1 MRVLRT
7 VLIGGAALFAVAF
20 GWLLFVWP
28 PPSWYRTHWPAGT
41 AFMQLRQGQL
51 ADAHA
56 LTPRR
61 YQPVEID
68 SMTDWLGKAAIAA
81 EDGAFYQHHGVDW
94 RAMREALGY
103 RRPGFAL
110 HDAGDRREL
119 RRVLGNAWSRRDQL
133 RGASTI
139 TQQLAKNIYLS
150 PSRNP
155 LRKLKEAVIAYRLE
169 WALPKDRILALYLN
183 VAEFGPNLW
192 GVEAASRAYFGKSA
206 DRLSLD
212 EAAELIATLPH
223 PLTSNPAHHPG
234 RTLARAQLILRHL
247 RGENVEVPVE
257 EPVDSVPLP
266 LIIPTAPLDT
276 VAPIDTARVRADTA
290 HAPTVPADTLVKRI
304 PDTTAPR
311 RDTTRGRPPDTAV
324 VSTKRP

>member
-1 MRVLRT
+1 MRALRT
-7 VLIGGAALFAVAF
+7 VLIGGAALFALAF

-51 ADAHA
+51 EAAHA
-56 LTPRR
+56 LTGRR
-61 YQPVEID
+61 YEPVALDAMSE
-68 SMTDWLGKAAIAA
+68 WLGKAAIAA
-81 EDGAFYQHHGVDW
+81 EDEAFYRHHGVDW

-103 RRPGFAL
+103 RRTAFAMS
-110 HDAGDRREL
+110 DAGDRREL
-119 RRVLGNAWSRRDQL
+119 RRVLGSAWSRRDRL

-139 TQQLAKNIYLS
+139 TQQLAKNLYLS

-155 LRKLKEAVIAYRLE
+155 LRKLKEVLIAYRLE
-169 WALPKDRILALYLN
+169 RALPKDRILALYLN

-206 DRLSLD
+206 DRLSLE
-212 EAAELIATLPH
+212 EAAELIAILPH

-247 RGENVEVPVE
+247 RGENVEVPLE

-266 LIIPTAPLDT
+266 PIIPVVPLDT
-276 VAPIDTARVRADTA
+276 VAPIP
-290 HAPTVPADTLVKRI
+290 APSLPIDTLAKH
-304 PDTTAPR
+304 
-311 RDTTRGRPPDTAV
+311 PPD
-324 VSTKRP
+324 STPKRP

>member
-7 VLIGGAALFAVAF
+7 ILVLGATLLATLLL
-20 GWLLFVWP
+20 WLGFVWP
-28 PPSWYRTHWPAGT
+28 PPSWYLSHWPAAT
-41 AFMQLRQGQL
+41 AFMQLRQDQL

-61 YQPVEID
+61 YQPVALELM
-68 SMTDWLGKAAIAA
+68 SDWLAKAATAA
-81 EDGAFYQHHGVDW
+81 EDEAFYQHHGVDW
-94 RAMREALGY
+94 RALRETIGY
-103 RRPGFAL
+103 RRTSLAISSERDRQELARAL
-110 HDAGDRREL
+110 GSAWNHRE
-119 RRVLGNAWSRRDQL
+119 RL

-139 TQQLAKNIYLS
+139 TQQLAKNLYLS

-155 LRKLKEAVIAYRLE
+155 LRKLKEMVLAYRLE

-206 DRLSLD
+206 DRLSID

-223 PLTSNPAHHPG
+223 PLTSNPAHHPS
-234 RTLARAQLILRHL
+234 RTLARALLILRHL
-247 RGENVEVPVE
+247 RGEDVEVPLE

-266 LIIPTAPLDT
+266 PVIPA
-276 VAPIDTARVRADTA
+276 VPIDTVT
-290 HAPTVPADTLVKRI
+290 PILTPSLPIDTLARH
-304 PDTTAPR
+304 
-311 RDTTRGRPPDTAV
+311 PPD
-324 VSTKRP
+324 STKPKP

>member
-1 MRVLRT
+1 MRVLRAI
-7 VLIGGAALFAVAF
+7 LAGAALPAIAL
-20 GWLLFVWP
+20 GWLFFVWP
-28 PPSWYRTHWPAGT
+28 PPSWYRTHWPSGT
-41 AFMQLRQGQL
+41 AFMQLRQDQL
-51 ADAHA
+51 QDAHA
-56 LTPRR
+56 LTARR
-61 YQPVEID
+61 YRPVELD
-68 SMTDWLGKAAIAA
+68 SMSDWLGKAAIAA

-110 HDAGDRREL
+110 SDAGDRREL
-119 RRVLGNAWSRRDQL
+119 RRVLGSAWSRRDQL

-139 TQQLAKNIYLS
+139 TQQLAKNLYLS

-192 GVEAASRAYFGKSA
+192 GVEAASHAYFGKSA

-212 EAAELIATLPH
+212 EAAQLIATLPH
-223 PLTSNPAHHPG
+223 PLTSNPAHNPS

-247 RGENVEVPVE
+247 RGERVEVPIE
-257 EPVDSVPLP
+257 EPVDTVPLGP
-266 LIIPTAPLDT
+266 LIPLVPLDT
-276 VAPIDTARVRADTA
+276 ATPIV
-290 HAPTVPADTLVKRI
+290 VPPVVPLDTL
-304 PDTTAPR
+304 
-311 RDTTRGRPPDTAV
+311 
-324 VSTKRP
+324 TKRP

>member
-1 MRVLRT
+1 MWRAYATSRRSGAAPSTSAPVRVLRSI
-7 VLIGGAALFAVAF
+7 LAGGVALLAIAL
-20 GWLLFVWP
+20 GWLFFVWP
-28 PPSWYRTHWPAGT
+28 PPSWYHTHWPSGT

-51 ADAHA
+51 EHAHA
-56 LTPRR
+56 LTARR
-61 YQPVEID
+61 YQPVELD

-110 HDAGDRREL
+110 SDAGDRREL
-119 RRVLGNAWSRRDQL
+119 RRSLRSAWSRRDQL

-139 TQQLAKNIYLS
+139 TQQLAKNLYLS

-155 LRKLKEAVIAYRLE
+155 LRKVKEAVIAYRLE

-192 GVEAASRAYFGKSA
+192 GVEAASRTYFGKSA

-212 EAAELIATLPH
+212 EAAQLIATLPH
-223 PLTSNPAHHPG
+223 PLTSNPTHRPS

-247 RGENVEVPVE
+247 RGENVAVPIE
-257 EPVDSVPLP
+257 EPVDSMGLPPVIPLVPLGTVA
-266 LIIPTAPLDT
+266 PTDTTRARADSLRLPAVPLDT
-276 VAPIDTARVRADTA
+276 LP
-290 HAPTVPADTLVKRI
+290 
-304 PDTTAPR
+304 
-311 RDTTRGRPPDTAV
+311 
-324 VSTKRP
+324 KRP